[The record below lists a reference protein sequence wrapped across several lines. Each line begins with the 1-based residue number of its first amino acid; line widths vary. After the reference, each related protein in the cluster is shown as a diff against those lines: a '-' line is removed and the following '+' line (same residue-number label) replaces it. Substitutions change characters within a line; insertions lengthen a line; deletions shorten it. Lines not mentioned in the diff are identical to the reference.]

1 MFISVLASKCF
12 DGGSWLPESRR
23 RVGAARGEGQEEEKR
38 AGRLRSG
45 QRIIFRYLPALEF
58 FERPPPTSYQ

>member
-1 MFISVLASKCF
+1 MATGMPKK
-12 DGGSWLPESRR
+12 SW
-23 RVGAARGEGQEEEKR
+23 GARGEGRQEEKR
-38 AGRLRSG
+38 AGRLRNG